1 MNKIKVVFMFLLV
14 FLALNNNFAYAKPHI
29 LISTK
34 TSACHDERIYLTVY
48 GDKYGNGDIWRY
60 DNYYHNKFDPKLV
73 DKMNGKIIFG
83 DNLYYYF
90 IIKLAT
96 QLYDLNCKCEM
107 HLASDSEYELVPKYE
122 EALFNMLVSATL
134 KT

>member
-1 MNKIKVVFMFLLV
+1 MNKIKVIFVFLLV
-14 FLALNNNFAYAKPHI
+14 FFALNNNFVYAKPNI
-29 LISTK
+29 LISTQ
-34 TSACHDERIYLTVY
+34 TSACHESVYLTVC
-48 GDKYGNGDIWRY
+48 GDKHNNGDIWRY

-90 IIKLAT
+90 IIQLAT

-107 HLASDSEYELVPKYE
+107 HLASDSEYKLVPKYE
-122 EALFNMLVSATL
+122 KALFNMLVSATL

>member
-1 MNKIKVVFMFLLV
+1 MNKIKVIFVFLLV
-14 FLALNNNFAYAKPHI
+14 FFALNNNFVYAKPHI

-34 TSACHDERIYLTVY
+34 TSVCHESVYLTVC
-48 GDKYGNGDIWRY
+48 GNKCHRGAIWRY
-60 DNYYHNKFDPKLV
+60 NNYYHNKFNPKLV
-73 DKMNGKIIFG
+73 DKIDGKIIFG

-90 IIKLAT
+90 IIQLAT
-96 QLYDLNCKCEM
+96 QLYGLYCKCEM

-122 EALFNMLVSATL
+122 EAMFNMLVSATL

>member
-1 MNKIKVVFMFLLV
+1 MNKIKVIFVFLLV
-14 FLALNNNFAYAKPHI
+14 FFALNNNFVYAKPNI
-29 LISTK
+29 LISTQ
-34 TSACHDERIYLTVY
+34 TSACHESVYLTVCS
-48 GDKYGNGDIWRY
+48 DKHNNGDIWRY

-90 IIKLAT
+90 IIQLAT

-107 HLASDSEYELVPKYE
+107 HLASDSEYKLVPKYE
-122 EALFNMLVSATL
+122 KALFNMLVSATL
-134 KT
+134 KP